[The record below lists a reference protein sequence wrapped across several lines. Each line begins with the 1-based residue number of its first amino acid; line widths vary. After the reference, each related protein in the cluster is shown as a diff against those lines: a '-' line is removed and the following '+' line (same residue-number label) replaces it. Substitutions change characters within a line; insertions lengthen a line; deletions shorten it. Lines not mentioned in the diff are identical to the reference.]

1 MLTPLLT
8 LTFAALA
15 VGLGNFGATIGIGLS
30 GVAPATRVKVSLV
43 FGVFEA
49 GMPLVGLLAGRGA
62 AHTLGNASRYAGGA
76 LLIAIGGWQLIQTA
90 RLGRKGAPA
99 PPIAMKRLILTAV
112 ALSMD
117 NLVVG
122 FSLGVQHIALIEAV
136 AVFAVV
142 SVGLSLLGLEFGR
155 RLAAAV
161 EFGSQYLAG
170 IVLVAVGILVAVGE
184 F

>member
-1 MLTPLLT
+1 VPALIL
-8 LTFAALA
+8 AAFA
-15 VGLGNFGATIGIGLS
+15 VGLGNFGASIGIGLS
-30 GVAPATRVKVSLV
+30 GVTGAMRIRVALV

-49 GMPLVGLLAGRGA
+49 GMPLVGLLAGRGV
-62 AHTLGNASRYAGGA
+62 AHELGNTSRYAGGA
-76 LLIAIGGWQLIQTA
+76 LLIAIGAWQLAQTVRA
-90 RLGRKGAPA
+90 RRRGVLA
-99 PPIAMKRLILTAV
+99 PPIAMRRLLLTAL

-122 FSLGVQHIALIEAV
+122 FSLGVQHTSLAEAI

-161 EFGSQYLAG
+161 EVSSQYLAG

-184 F
+184 L

>member
-1 MLTPLLT
+1 
-8 LTFAALA
+8 
-15 VGLGNFGATIGIGLS
+15 
-30 GVAPATRVKVSLV
+30 
-43 FGVFEA
+43 
-49 GMPLVGLLAGRGA
+49 MPLVGLLAGRGA
-62 AHTLGNASRYAGGA
+62 AHALGDTSRYAGGA
-76 LLIAIGGWQLIQTA
+76 LLIAIGAWQLVQAA
-90 RLGRKGAPA
+90 RASRKGMLV
-99 PPIAMKRLILTAV
+99 PPIAMRPLLLTAL
-112 ALSMD
+112 ALSAD

-122 FSLGVQHIALIEAV
+122 FSLGVQHTSLAVAV

-170 IVLVAVGILVAVGE
+170 IVLVAVGILVAAGE